1 MANIA
6 AANPTDPQAILAQ
19 QQALMQL
26 RLVEEQQRQQSAQ
39 NALVQ
44 RQLLQLG
51 IHGPRAIILTSSMSV
66 DRIESID
73 PHKQQQAEQ
82 SAISAQIQQ
91 QLAQNQ
97 QLNLQKLKS
106 QEQRQSPSI
115 SRSAAQ
121 KKEMGRYFI
130 YNFFMYCK
138 RIHEVFLFDTVF
150 L

>member
-51 IHGPRAIILTSSMSV
+51 IHGPRPIILTSSMSV

-121 KKEMGRYFI
+121 KKEMGRFSFITFSCIVSEYF
-130 YNFFMYCK
+130 
-138 RIHEVFLFDTVF
+138 T
-150 L
+150 

>member
-82 SAISAQIQQ
+82 SATSAQIQQ

-121 KKEMGRYFI
+121 KKEMGRFSFITFSCIVSEYF
-130 YNFFMYCK
+130 
-138 RIHEVFLFDTVF
+138 T
-150 L
+150 